1 MHGASCFGFGRVF
14 LFSFFSLKFLLL
26 CVHVLLLLLHFLTIS
41 LEILATGNHFALNSS
56 GQMLYRVDKTLF
68 SLVFKLSTSTSPQ
81 LTSFSSSDH
90 ICHYFNLFCFFLSV
104 PVRFLLQNFQSLL
117 WLIFLFLFSVST
129 SSFTLLLCL
138 HFPSSSLHSA
148 FVSFQFYYLFYAF
161 HPLTLLY
168 CTLSLATSHT
178 PFAPPFPLFPVFLS
192 PCLPTPSFSS
202 FTLLSFPPSLGY
214 SRCYTVALGIAGE
227 ERPQA
232 YVYSNVCVRITL
244 CAYICLNMVVCACAH
259 AQHICL
265 CVYNATVYVS
275 VCACVLY

>member
-138 HFPSSSLHSA
+138 YFPSSSLHSA

-192 PCLPTPSFSS
+192 CFPAYQLPLSPPLLCCPFLPPLAIPDV
-202 FTLLSFPPSLGY
+202 TLWPLGSLVK
-214 SRCYTVALGIAGE
+214 RDHRHMCI
-227 ERPQA
+227 QM
-232 YVYSNVCVRITL
+232 C
-244 CAYICLNMVVCACAH
+244 VCAL
-259 AQHICL
+259 L
-265 CVYNATVYVS
+265 CVHTYV
-275 VCACVLY
+275 

>member
-1 MHGASCFGFGRVF
+1 
-14 LFSFFSLKFLLL
+14 
-26 CVHVLLLLLHFLTIS
+26 
-41 LEILATGNHFALNSS
+41 
-56 GQMLYRVDKTLF
+56 MLYRVDKTLF

-148 FVSFQFYYLFYAF
+148 LVSFQFYYLFYAF

-192 PCLPTPSFSS
+192 CFPAYQLPLSPPLLCCPFLPPLAIPDVTLWPLGSLVKRDHRHMCIQMCVCALLCVHTYVWIWLCVLVRTHNISVCVCIMQQCMWVCARVCCINTSHWSEQDPWQSSSLRTIWPTPDA
-202 FTLLSFPPSLGY
+202 PSPKQKLTPY
-214 SRCYTVALGIAGE
+214 
-227 ERPQA
+227 
-232 YVYSNVCVRITL
+232 
-244 CAYICLNMVVCACAH
+244 
-259 AQHICL
+259 
-265 CVYNATVYVS
+265 
-275 VCACVLY
+275 